1 MLIYSQKYC
10 ELVDTA
16 RFAIAVSP
24 QLDPNDTMRGFKVY
38 AHSGDHKHEIILA
51 RFDKLET
58 AKMLMLDM
66 VLAAERGLAVFTIED
81 L

>member
-10 ELVDTA
+10 DLVDTA
-16 RFAIAVSP
+16 KFAISVSP
-24 QLDPNDTMRGFKVY
+24 QLNQNDIVGFKVY

-51 RFDKLET
+51 RFEKLED
-58 AKMLMLDM
+58 AKILMTEI
-66 VLAAERGLAVFTIED
+66 VLSAERGHEVFTIED

>member
-16 RFAIAVSP
+16 RFAVAVSP
-24 QLDPNDTMRGFKVY
+24 LINHDDTVRGFKVY
-38 AHSGDHKHEIILA
+38 AHSGNRKHEITLA
-51 RFDKLET
+51 RFEKLED

-66 VLAAERGLAVFTIED
+66 VLAAERGDSVFTIED
-81 L
+81 S

>member
-24 QLDPNDTMRGFKVY
+24 QLDSNDSVGYKVY

-58 AKMLMLDM
+58 AKMLLLDI
-66 VLAAERGLAVFTIED
+66 VLAAERGLAVFTMED

>member
-10 ELVDTA
+10 DLVDTA
-16 RFAIAVSP
+16 KFAISVSP
-24 QLDPNDTMRGFKVY
+24 QLNQNDSVGFKVY

-58 AKMLMLDM
+58 AKMLMLDI

-81 L
+81 P

>member
-10 ELVDTA
+10 DLVDTA
-16 RFAIAVSP
+16 KFAISVSP
-24 QLDPNDTMRGFKVY
+24 QLNQNDSVGFKVY

-51 RFDKLET
+51 RFNKLED
-58 AKMLMLDM
+58 AKMLMTEI
-66 VLAAERGLAVFTIED
+66 VLSAERGHEVFTIED